1 MAEYLV
7 LKAEDICDDNNCVK
21 SRLIF
26 YYKHYALFNE
36 DFFRETEPKTA
47 EAPIDICLDF
57 NVFPGIYELIF
68 EGEEEGQPGLVSI
81 KFVKP
86 VDLWETQDIENEPA
100 ANHCSCS
107 NE

>member
-7 LKAEDICDDNNCVK
+7 LKAEDICDDNDCVK

-26 YYKHYALFNE
+26 YYKHYALLNE
-36 DFFRETEPKTA
+36 DFFRETEHRA
-47 EAPIDICLDF
+47 VAPLDVCKDLD
-57 NVFPGIYELIF
+57 VFPGIYELIF
-68 EGEEEGQPGLVSI
+68 AEDGEEQPALVSV

-86 VDLWETQDIENEPA
+86 VDMWETQDIENEPA

-107 NE
+107 HE

>member
-26 YYKHYALFNE
+26 YYQHYALFNE
-36 DFFRETEPKTA
+36 DFFRETEQKTA
-47 EAPIDICLDF
+47 VAALDACEELE
-57 NVFPGIYELIF
+57 VFPGIYELTF
-68 EGEEEGQPGLVSI
+68 AGEEEGQPGLVSV

-86 VDLWETQDIENEPA
+86 VDLWETQDTE
-100 ANHCSCS
+100 
-107 NE
+107 